1 MDEKCEYGGI
11 GKPCECRLPV
21 FAASSPLCPTD
32 GRKANCCYHLWKY
45 RAEVAEAALA
55 ALGNGW
61 LPTSDAI
68 NALPEGVRRFVHDL
82 ETRCDP
88 AGIVAENTVLHD
100 QASQLQAALAAANKR
115 IEAARGLVRGWGAV
129 RGPCSLGAH
138 WCADELAAAVGEPTD
153 A

>member
-1 MDEKCEYGGI
+1 MRERCPHEQDNGCCAIQTEGRFSCHGRADGYGLDCI
-11 GKPCECRLPV
+11 DYQTR
-21 FAASSPLCPTD
+21 
-32 GRKANCCYHLWKY
+32 
-45 RAEVAEAALA
+45 RAELAEAALA